1 MAWKNILKTDVEKN
15 KKAILDFFEK
25 DFEVVETG
33 WKGSSWDIWH
43 IYVKD
48 GLELDG
54 FYERK
59 NFKYGL
65 PWTNVAFKPLEV
77 QLYGNELSAWI
88 PIEFDINI
96 TEMKEVELL
105 TLEDAEK
112 VKRMY
117 LEQYDKA
124 MKRFNEGK

>member
-1 MAWKNILKTDVEKN
+1 MSWKTILKTDVEKN
-15 KKAILDFFEK
+15 RKAILDFFEK

-48 GLELDG
+48 AEDLDG

-59 NFKYGL
+59 NYKYGL
-65 PWTNVAFKPLEV
+65 PWDDVAFKPLELHLV
-77 QLYGNELSAWI
+77 VEGFAAFI
-88 PIEFDINI
+88 PFGYHVDNI
-96 TEMKEVELL
+96 EMKKIGLL

-112 VKRMY
+112 VKRIY

-124 MKRFNEGK
+124 MKKFNEGK

>member
-1 MAWKNILKTDVEKN
+1 MAWKNILKTDVEEN
-15 KKAILDFFEK
+15 RKAILDFFEK

-48 GLELDG
+48 AEDLDG

-59 NFKYGL
+59 NFRTGS
-65 PWTNVAFKPLEV
+65 PWTNVAFKPLR
-77 QLYGNELSAWI
+77 LELVKEGFAALI
-88 PIEFDINI
+88 PFGYHVDNI
-96 TEMKEVELL
+96 EMKKEKLF

-112 VKRMY
+112 VKRIY
-117 LEQYDKA
+117 LEQYNKA
-124 MKRFNEGK
+124 LGRFNEGK